1 MNNITPSKNT
11 VEFVTT
17 KMSHFL
23 LTSKDMS
30 NIFLHVV
37 FIATFIVVFFFTY
50 VVHIEEEIIKHQID
64 LIVVNLTRG
73 KKLLDPET
81 QLSLKTMINESTS
94 SKSKE
99 DKEKEMRQDNSVA
112 ESNKKILTKAT
123 YTMGIFIIVCIIA
136 SYLLFRYHKS
146 SLTGDEL
153 ANASY
158 SKLLMEN
165 VFILMFVAVTEF
177 AFVHL
182 ISLNYVYGDSNFVIK
197 EILTSLKDV
206 SK

>member
-1 MNNITPSKNT
+1 
-11 VEFVTT
+11 
-17 KMSHFL
+17 
-23 LTSKDMS
+23 
-30 NIFLHVV
+30 
-37 FIATFIVVFFFTY
+37 
-50 VVHIEEEIIKHQID
+50 
-64 LIVVNLTRG
+64 
-73 KKLLDPET
+73 
-81 QLSLKTMINESTS
+81 MINESTS